1 MSKKPKYIIHDNAVY
16 EITESELFS
25 SYKRLAVPQEK
36 PTPQWHGPLIP
47 WDMWCELV
55 AWCQVTQE
63 KFKSEALAFL
73 FFDLDKK
80 EWKHWYP
87 PQITNGMTVQAD
99 DDSEEYKLQRKHF
112 PDLQFGSLHHHCTSQ
127 AFASGTDHA
136 DEIDRDGFHFTVG
149 NIGSKEHSAHFRLCL
164 DGTCHELHPASVIE
178 PSPDVAQL
186 PEKYRMMVHSK
197 MILEPQDT
205 KLWDFTEPLK
215 NISKKN
221 PTLNYQPS
229 RRDSGRTGIGGRT
242 NTKNGPNT
250 SDSDRLDPKKDT
262 PFKVLSDLNEQELSV
277 VCGLLQDSLWAY
289 GFTTDSECQKPVSR
303 CLTVFK
309 TRYKKPEKSEDKK
322 EFMDDVTLS
331 LLEFFGFDTND
342 VATKKEIDWMHGFI
356 ACLKNKLT
364 NE

>member
-1 MSKKPKYIIHDNAVY
+1 MKKPKHIIHDNAVY
-16 EITESELFS
+16 ELTESELFS
-25 SYKRLAVPQEK
+25 GYKKLAVPQEEPK
-36 PTPQWHGPLIP
+36 PEWHGPLIP

-99 DDSEEYKLQRKHF
+99 DDAEEYKLQRKHF
-112 PDLQFGSLHHHCTSQ
+112 PDLQFGSLHHHCTSK
-127 AFASGTDHA
+127 AFASGTDQA

-149 NIGSKEHSAHFRLCL
+149 DIGSKEHSVHFRLCL
-164 DGTCHELHPASVIE
+164 DGTCHELHPVSVIE

-215 NISKKN
+215 NVLKKN
-221 PTLNYQPS
+221 PTRHYF
-229 RRDSGRTGIGGRT
+229 GIGGGT

-250 SDSDRLDPKKDT
+250 SDDDRLDPKKDT
-262 PFKVLSDLNEQELSV
+262 PFKVLSDLNEHELSQI
-277 VCGLLQDSLWAY
+277 CNILQDRLWAY

-303 CLTVFK
+303 FLTVLRTK
-309 TRYKKPEKSEDKK
+309 YKSPEKCSDK
-322 EFMDDVTLS
+322 EELVQDVTLS
-331 LLEFFGFDTND
+331 LLEFFDFHIEDAATNN
-342 VATKKEIDWMHGFI
+342 EIDWIYGFI
-356 ACLKNKLT
+356 TCLKNKLT
-364 NE
+364 DE